1 MEKNL
6 HLHSIFLIK
15 LQLYL
20 KHLYWCCVVHFTPLL
35 AEGHAMLCRI
45 VVVVTAV
52 GAVITVVSQLNIYRA
67 DDSGQLKNHDTLNDT
82 PYL

>member
-1 MEKNL
+1 
-6 HLHSIFLIK
+6 
-15 LQLYL
+15 
-20 KHLYWCCVVHFTPLL
+20 
-35 AEGHAMLCRI
+35 MLCLII